1 MEQIL
6 ANNGK
11 LDDTM
16 IIVNMTGEVYR
27 QFMAYRE
34 NEENYIQSGKIL
46 AGTRGEQQIKDL
58 RSALSTLVECVE
70 MGIKVS
76 TISSVGE
83 GQVKK
88 ASIYSNSAAVSA
100 SELVEACS
108 RLLQETEI

>member
-16 IIVNMTGEVYR
+16 IIVHMTGEVYR

-34 NEENYIQSGKIL
+34 DEENYIQSGKAL
-46 AGTRGEQQIKDL
+46 AGTKGEHQIKQL
-58 RSALSTLVECVE
+58 RSALSTLIECVE
-70 MGIKVS
+70 MGLKV
-76 TISSVGE
+76 TTVSSIGS
-83 GQVKK
+83 GDVKK
-88 ASIYSNSAAVSA
+88 ASVYSNTAAVEA
-100 SELVEACS
+100 LEMVESCA